1 MLGCGGSPDAA
12 KVGNMAVETKVTHE
26 RSLALWQ
33 RAQKALAGGV
43 ASAFRARA
51 VPHPLYFES
60 GAGPRLADV
69 DGNTYI
75 DYTLSW
81 GLLILGHAHPAVE
94 RAVAEQLRRGWSYG
108 AQHEREIRVAE
119 RLVEL
124 IPCADQVVFSNTGT
138 EAVQVAFRIARAYTG
153 RGRIVRFQGHY
164 HGWLEPSP
172 DTLFLP
178 WNDIATVERA
188 VEQYGREIAALI
200 TEPILCNGG
209 CILPEPGYLAALR
222 EITARHGIVLIFDE
236 VITGFRVALGGAQQ
250 RYGVTPDL
258 ATFGKAV
265 AAGFPLSVVAGRA
278 EIMDVVASGRV
289 LHGGSFNGNPMVLA
303 AAEAA
308 LEELSRNNGE
318 ALRRAAD
325 YGSRLRAGLEAAAAR
340 KGAPLSLRGVETV
353 FRLSF
358 GDEGPVTDAR
368 GLTVPPGGRLGTF
381 LRAALDA
388 GLFLLPDGRWYIS
401 TVHGERELAETLAAA
416 EHAFA
421 AVAGGE

>member
-1 MLGCGGSPDAA
+1 MTVRTTVS
-12 KVGNMAVETKVTHE
+12 HE
-26 RSLALWQ
+26 QSLKLWE

-43 ASAFRARA
+43 ASAFRAKA
-51 VPHPLYFES
+51 APHPLYFDH
-60 GAGPRLADV
+60 GRGTRLTDV

-94 RAVAEQLRRGWSYG
+94 AAVAEQLRRGWSYG

-124 IPCADQVVFSNTGT
+124 IPCAEQVVFSNTGT
-138 EAVQVAFRIARAYTG
+138 EAVQVAFRIARAFTG
-153 RGRIVRFQGHY
+153 RSRIVRFQGHY
-164 HGWLEPSP
+164 HGWMEPSP
-172 DTLFLP
+172 DTIILP
-178 WNDIATVERA
+178 WNDPAAFERA
-188 VEQYGREIAALI
+188 VAEHGREIAAVI

-209 CILPEPGYLAALR
+209 CILPEPGYLEALR
-222 EITARHGIVLIFDE
+222 KITASYGIVLIFDE

-250 RYGVTPDL
+250 RYGITPDL

-278 EIMDVVASGRV
+278 AIMDVVASGKV
-289 LHGGSFNGNPMVLA
+289 LHGGSFNGNPVVLA

-308 LEELSRNNGE
+308 LAELSRNGGE

-325 YGSRLRAGLEAAAAR
+325 YGSRARAGLEAAAAR
-340 KGAPLSLRGVETV
+340 RGVAMTIRGVETV
-353 FRLSF
+353 FRVSF

-368 GLTVPPGGRLGTF
+368 GLTAPPGGRLGAF
-381 LRAALDA
+381 LHAALDA
-388 GLFLLPDGRWYIS
+388 GLYLLPDGRWYIS
-401 TVHGERELAETLAAA
+401 TVHGERELEETLAAA
-416 EHAFA
+416 DQALA
-421 AVAGGE
+421 AVAGR

>member
-1 MLGCGGSPDAA
+1 
-12 KVGNMAVETKVTHE
+12 MAVETKVTHE

-33 RAQKALAGGV
+33 RAQTALAGGV
-43 ASAFRARA
+43 ASAFRARG
-51 VPHPLYFES
+51 VPHPLYFAGGS
-60 GAGPRLADV
+60 GPRLTDV

-94 RAVAEQLRRGWSYG
+94 RAVAGQLRRGWSYG
-108 AQHEREIRVAE
+108 AQHEGEIRVAE

-153 RGRIVRFQGHY
+153 RRRIVRFQGHY
-164 HGWLEPSP
+164 HGWLEPAP

-178 WNDIATVERA
+178 WNDIGA
-188 VEQYGREIAALI
+188 VEEAAARHGREIAALI

-209 CILPEPGYLAALR
+209 CLLPEPGYLEALR
-222 EITARHGIVLIFDE
+222 EITARYGIVLIFDE

-265 AAGFPLSVVAGRA
+265 AAGFPLSVVAGRG
-278 EIMDVVASGRV
+278 EIMEVVASGKV
-289 LHGGSFNGNPMVLA
+289 LHGGSFNGNPVVLA

-308 LEELSRNNGE
+308 LEELSRNEGA

-325 YGSRLRAGLEAAAAR
+325 YGGRLRAGLEA
-340 KGAPLSLRGVETV
+340 GAVRQRVPITLRGVETV

-368 GLTVPPGGRLGTF
+368 GLTAPPGGRLGRF
-381 LRAALDA
+381 LRAAVEA

-401 TVHGERELAETLAAA
+401 TVHSEQELAETLAAA
-416 EHAFA
+416 EQGFA

>member
-1 MLGCGGSPDAA
+1 MLVRTMVAR
-12 KVGNMAVETKVTHE
+12 E
-26 RSLALWQ
+26 RSLTLWQ
-33 RAQKALAGGV
+33 RAHRALAGGV
-43 ASAFRARA
+43 SSAFRARA

-60 GAGPRLADV
+60 GEGARLTDV
-69 DGNTYI
+69 DGNRYI

-124 IPCADQVVFSNTGT
+124 IPCAHQVVFSNTGT

-153 RGRIVRFQGHY
+153 RSRIIRFQGHY
-164 HGWLEPSP
+164 HGWLEPSA
-172 DTLFLP
+172 DTLILP
-178 WNDIATVERA
+178 WNDVRA
-188 VEQYGREIAALI
+188 VEHAVAEHGSEIAAMI

-209 CILPEPGYLAALR
+209 CILPEPGYLEALR
-222 EITARHGIVLIFDE
+222 EITARRGIVLIFDE

-278 EIMDVVASGRV
+278 EIMEVVSSGKV
-289 LHGGSFNGNPMVLA
+289 LHGGSFNGNPIVLA

-308 LEELSRNNGE
+308 LAELSRHDGE
-318 ALRRAAD
+318 ALRGAAD
-325 YGSRLRAGLEAAAAR
+325 YGRRIRMGLEAAAAR
-340 KGAPLSLRGVETV
+340 HGVPLTIRGVETV
-353 FRLSF
+353 FRVSF
-358 GDEGPVTDAR
+358 GDEGPVTDSR
-368 GLTVPPGGRLGTF
+368 GLTAPPGGRLGAF
-381 LRAALDA
+381 LHAALDA

-401 TVHGERELAETLAAA
+401 TVHSEPELEETLAAA
-416 EHAFA
+416 EQALA
-421 AVAGGE
+421 AVVSGE

>member
-1 MLGCGGSPDAA
+1 
-12 KVGNMAVETKVTHE
+12 MAVRTTVSRE

-33 RAQKALAGGV
+33 RARQALAGGV
-43 ASAFRARA
+43 SSAFRARA

-94 RAVAEQLRRGWSYG
+94 RAVAGQLRRGWSYG

-153 RGRIVRFQGHY
+153 RSRIVRFQGHY

-172 DTLFLP
+172 ETLFLP
-178 WNDIATVERA
+178 WNDIGA
-188 VEQYGREIAALI
+188 VEQAAAQYGREIAALI

-209 CILPEPGYLAALR
+209 CLLPAPGYLEALR
-222 EITARHGIVLIFDE
+222 EITSRYGIVLIFDE

-278 EIMDVVASGRV
+278 EIMEVVSSGKL
-289 LHGGSFNGNPMVLA
+289 LHGGSFNGNPVVLA

-308 LEELSRNNGE
+308 LEELSRNDGE

-325 YGSRLRAGLEAAAAR
+325 YGRRLRAGLEAAASR
-340 KGAPLSLRGVETV
+340 QGLPITLRGLETV
-353 FRLSF
+353 FRLTC
-358 GDEGPVTDAR
+358 GDQGPVTDAR
-368 GLTVPPGGRLGTF
+368 GLTAPPGGRLGTF

-401 TVHGERELAETLAAA
+401 TVHGESELGETLAAA
-416 EHAFA
+416 EQAFA
-421 AVAGGE
+421 AVTSSE

>member
-1 MLGCGGSPDAA
+1 MPVRTGVSHA
-12 KVGNMAVETKVTHE
+12 
-26 RSLALWQ
+26 RSLELWR
-33 RAQKALAGGV
+33 RAGKALAGGV
-43 ASAFRARA
+43 SSAFRARA

-60 GAGPRLADV
+60 GRGPRLTDV

-94 RAVAEQLRRGWSYG
+94 AAVAEQLPRGWSYG

-119 RLVEL
+119 KLVEL

-138 EAVQVAFRIARAYTG
+138 EAVQVAFRIARACTG
-153 RGRIVRFQGHY
+153 RHRILRFEGHY

-172 DTLFLP
+172 DTLILP
-178 WNDIATVERA
+178 WNDAAPVEKA
-188 VEQYGREIAALI
+188 LAGREFAAVIL
-200 TEPILCNGG
+200 EPILCNGG
-209 CILPEPGYLAALR
+209 CILPAPGYLEALR
-222 EITARHGIVLIFDE
+222 EITRRSGTVLIFDE
-236 VITGFRVALGGAQQ
+236 IITGFRVALGGAEQ
-250 RYGVTPDL
+250 RYNVTPDL

-278 EIMDVVASGRV
+278 EIMEVVASGKV
-289 LHGGSFNGNPMVLA
+289 LHGGSFNGNPVVLA

-308 LEELSRNNGE
+308 LEELSRDGGA
-318 ALRRAAD
+318 ALKRAAE
-325 YGSRLRAGLEAAAAR
+325 YGRRLRAGLEAAAAR
-340 KGAPLSLRGVETV
+340 HRIPLAINGVETV

-368 GLTVPPGGRLGTF
+368 GLTTPPRGRLGAF
-381 LRAALDA
+381 LNAALDA

-401 TVHGERELAETLAAA
+401 TVHGERELEETLAAA
-416 EHAFA
+416 DQAFA
-421 AVAGGE
+421 ALRDP